1 MSVSQQPAL
10 ERNKTPN
17 MVGFYSGTGKV
28 VKDISKSETSTSAST
43 NVRTL
48 DKDGNEAVQEIVA
61 IPELEI
67 LVATVSIADNG
78 SEGTNIDVKENLEH
92 ASADGHVTKCDHI
105 NGISTE
111 GLECIGDTVKV
122 NGGDLEWNSDDNDD
136 DDDSGWITPDNF
148 RIACEEMGG
157 VLNERATGIAVGCT
171 TTDFAMQV
179 CRLIERE

>member
-10 ERNKTPN
+10 ERNRTPN
-17 MVGFYSGTGKV
+17 MVGFYSGIGKV

-43 NVRTL
+43 DVRTL
-48 DKDGNEAVQEIVA
+48 DKDSNEAEREVEA
-61 IPELEI
+61 IPELET
-67 LVATVSIADNG
+67 LVATVSIAENG
-78 SEGTNIDVKENLEH
+78 SECANIDVKENLQH

-105 NGISTE
+105 STE
-111 GLECIGDTVKV
+111 GLEWNGDTVKV
-122 NGGDLEWNSDDNDD
+122 NGGDLEWNSDDNDDD